1 MIYVL
6 FILSIIYNYIRE
18 RDKQKYVREHT
29 VIIKEKKWLK
39 CTIQA
44 DLYALNAWRKIC
56 LLYDWKADGRNI
68 ILKI

>member
-6 FILSIIYNYIRE
+6 FILLVIYNYKKE
-18 RDKQKYVREHT
+18 RDKQKYVKDHI

-44 DLYALNAWRKIC
+44 DLYALNAWGKIC
-56 LLYDWKADGRNI
+56 LLYG
-68 ILKI
+68 

>member
-6 FILSIIYNYIRE
+6 FILLVIYNCIIE

-39 CTIQA
+39 CTIQV
-44 DLYALNAWRKIC
+44 DLYALNAWGKIC
-56 LLYDWKADGRNI
+56 LLYD
-68 ILKI
+68 